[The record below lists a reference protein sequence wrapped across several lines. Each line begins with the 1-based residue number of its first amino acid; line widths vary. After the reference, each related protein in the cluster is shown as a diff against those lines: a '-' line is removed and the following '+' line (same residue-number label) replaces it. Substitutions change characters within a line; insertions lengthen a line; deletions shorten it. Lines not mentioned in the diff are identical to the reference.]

1 MLLEQLSNAAGVSG
15 NEAPVRDAI
24 LAYVRDYVDVTQVDS
39 LGNLICLKRAAGAP
53 ECQRKVMIAAHMD
66 EVGIMVVHIEGNG
79 FLRFRPVGGIDPR
92 VLLSK
97 AVLIGEKIVPGVIGQ
112 KAIHL
117 LKEHERKQVVSV
129 DQMFIDIGAKDKA
142 DAEQAVKVGDYGVFA
157 TRFASLGPTM
167 KGKALDD
174 RAGCAVLAELLRG
187 GPYPCDV
194 YGVFTVQEEV
204 GLRGAQVAAYAVK
217 PDVAF
222 VVEGTVCD
230 DSPKKT
236 DVSPTTRLGAGSAIS
251 IADRSAIAD
260 RRLVQF
266 LVDTANRVGLPYQF
280 KQPLIGGTDAGR
292 IHLSREGVPTVALAV
307 PCRYIHS
314 PVSLMSQADFDNTVA
329 LMKAALSRVDEVV
342 K

>member
-1 MLLEQLSNAAGVSG
+1 
-15 NEAPVRDAI
+15 
-24 LAYVRDYVDVTQVDS
+24 
-39 LGNLICLKRAAGAP
+39 
-53 ECQRKVMIAAHMD
+53 
-66 EVGIMVVHIEGNG
+66 
-79 FLRFRPVGGIDPR
+79 
-92 VLLSK
+92 
-97 AVLIGEKIVPGVIGQ
+97 
-112 KAIHL
+112 
-117 LKEHERKQVVSV
+117 
-129 DQMFIDIGAKDKA
+129 
-142 DAEQAVKVGDYGVFA
+142 
-157 TRFASLGPTM
+157 
-167 KGKALDD
+167 
-174 RAGCAVLAELLRG
+174 
-187 GPYPCDV
+187 
-194 YGVFTVQEEV
+194 
-204 GLRGAQVAAYAVK
+204 
-217 PDVAF
+217 VAF